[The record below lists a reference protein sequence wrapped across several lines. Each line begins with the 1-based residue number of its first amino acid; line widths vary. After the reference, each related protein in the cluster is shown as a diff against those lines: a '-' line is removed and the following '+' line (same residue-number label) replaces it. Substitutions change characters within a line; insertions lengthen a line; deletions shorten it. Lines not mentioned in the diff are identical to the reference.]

1 MTKPGLDPAP
11 VFESEIDVA
20 RDLAD
25 RINELL
31 GEVQPL
37 SDYSDWQHVAAIADA
52 IGHLG
57 AAVVAL
63 TAGIRG
69 QSN

>member
-11 VFESEIDVA
+11 VFEAEIDVA
-20 RDLAD
+20 RDLAE

-31 GEVQPL
+31 GDVVSL
-37 SDYSDWQHVAAIADA
+37 RDYSEWRHVTAIADA

-63 TAGIRG
+63 TAGTRE
-69 QSN
+69 